1 MTNVSCS
8 KTGNM
13 RMQGPPPPYHQTQ
26 RSSSVPGTMTSPG
39 TGPGSPNST
48 TGLSLPSPRAA
59 SGLNSPA
66 DAGNR
71 GFNQRLS
78 SGPGGPGSV
87 PGPSPSNLLNTPL
100 DSPNPNNASAPRSM
114 NPSNPGTPLG
124 GPGPPHVSPSVN
136 SNQNMS
142 NMGNMMSTGSGQPP
156 GKLDC

>member
-1 MTNVSCS
+1 
-8 KTGNM
+8 
-13 RMQGPPPPYHQTQ
+13 MQGPPPPYHQTQ

-66 DAGNR
+66 DGNNR

-78 SGPGGPGSV
+78 SSGPGAGPGSV

-100 DSPNPNNASAPRSM
+100 DSPNPNVGGPRSM
-114 NPSNPGTPLG
+114 NPSNPGTPLA
-124 GPGPPHVSPSVN
+124 GPGPPHVSPNINNPAVSGIPG
-136 SNQNMS
+136 QN
-142 NMGNMMSTGSGQPP
+142 NMNNMANIMTSGPPQPGTLSCAP
-156 GKLDC
+156 ALL